1 MTKNITYNSTRTKRT
16 MEGSDTF
23 IALLFMFVL
32 LNDSSIIWRCY
43 WSRIFHEYLYINVF
57 YVKNVWSE
65 YTYWFQNELNVNE
78 YDSKF
83 QTIHRNILLTSKRKL
98 CHLSATFQVCT
109 ILLLVFAVERIK
121 ADQIGANKRMFDHR
135 WHGKKSNDSLVIFYE
150 NTYRGL
156 RNESMQRP
164 GSLCTF
170 FEMRKSS
177 VHATIRNL
185 NLYLSRITNEGFYV

>member
-1 MTKNITYNSTRTKRT
+1 MNIYILMFFMSK
-16 MEGSDTF
+16 TF
-23 IALLFMFVL
+23 DPNIPIDFRMNWMWTNMIQSF
-32 LNDSSIIWRCY
+32 RQ
-43 WSRIFHEYLYINVF
+43 YIEISFWHQSESYAISLQRFKFARF
-57 YVKNVWSE
+57 YC
-65 YTYWFQNELNVNE
+65 
-78 YDSKF
+78 
-83 QTIHRNILLTSKRKL
+83 L
-98 CHLSATFQVCT
+98 C
-109 ILLLVFAVERIK
+109 LLLKGSKQIRLEPIK
-121 ADQIGANKRMFDHR
+121 ECLTIGDT
-135 WHGKKSNDSLVIFYE
+135 GKKSNDFLVIFYE